1 MGEKYTTLLQK
12 VKQMNAED
20 LDSLKEQVQ
29 SANEQ
34 WKEIH
39 ELAGVL
45 YTQDLK
51 WSDVCEQIGNRKEA
65 IHFFTRFNKEKYV

>member
-39 ELAGVL
+39 KLAGVL

-51 WSDVCEQIGNRKEA
+51 WSDIETQDISN
-65 IHFFTRFNKEKYV
+65 

>member
-1 MGEKYTTLLQK
+1 
-12 VKQMNAED
+12 MNAED

-39 ELAGVL
+39 KLAGVL

-51 WSDVCEQIGNRKEA
+51 WSDIETQDISN
-65 IHFFTRFNKEKYV
+65 